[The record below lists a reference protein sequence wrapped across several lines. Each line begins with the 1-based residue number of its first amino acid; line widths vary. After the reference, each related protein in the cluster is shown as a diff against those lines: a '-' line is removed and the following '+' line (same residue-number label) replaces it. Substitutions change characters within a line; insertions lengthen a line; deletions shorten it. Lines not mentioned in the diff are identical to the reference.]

1 MQNIEKLPSLEIKPG
16 MKDLTNCR
24 QGKIT
29 FLKPSQRKNGRIY
42 WWTICDCGNIQELR
56 ADTKSQS
63 CKNCRYKEQTKKTIG
78 KPKKDLINQKFGKLM
93 VLYPTQ
99 DNNGRLIWHCKCDC
113 GKECDVSTT
122 NLTTGHTKSCGCL
135 RKEEAHKTGLKNL
148 IDLTGQTFGYLT
160 VLKDSKER
168 RGKDV
173 LWECQC
179 VCGKIVKVATNDLK
193 IGSTKSCGCK
203 KQDLNSQTRIN
214 KMIGQKFGKLTVL
227 AWDET
232 KNIDNSYNYICK
244 CECGNLKIAN
254 GVDLRNGSVAS
265 CGCLTKSLGEQNIR
279 KILKDNNIP
288 FESEKTFNDCIF
300 PDTKKAAR
308 YDFYI
313 NNRLIEYD
321 GRQHFE
327 GWRWGGNSIQ
337 DQLDS
342 LNKIRQHDQFKNKY
356 ALEHNIPLVRIP
368 YTQRDNITLDMLLGD
383 QYLVKGDA

>member
-1 MQNIEKLPSLEIKPG
+1 MKLI
-16 MKDLTNCR
+16 DLTNQR
-24 QGKIT
+24 FGILTVLSRAENQGKT
-29 FLKPSQRKNGRIY
+29 VM
-42 WWTICDCGNIQELR
+42 W
-56 ADTKSQS
+56 
-63 CKNCRYKEQTKKTIG
+63 NCR
-78 KPKKDLINQKFGKLM
+78 
-93 VLYPTQ
+93 
-99 DNNGRLIWHCKCDC
+99 CDC
-113 GKECDVSTT
+113 GKQTIVSGN
-122 NLTTGHTKSCGCL
+122 NLRRGHTKSCGCL
-135 RKEEAHKTGLKNL
+135 KTLAGQKTGLRNKQ
-148 IDLTGQTFGYLT
+148 DLTNQQFGFLT

-168 RGKDV
+168 RNNHEVMWACK
-173 LWECQC
+173 CI
-179 VCGKIVKVATNDLK
+179 CGKIVKVSTNDLK
-193 IGSTKSCGCK
+193 RGSTRSCGCK
-203 KQDLNSQTRIN
+203 KQELNAQTRT
-214 KMIGQKFGKLTVL
+214 KSMIGKKFGKLTVISL
-227 AWDET
+227 NDT
-232 KNIDNSYNYICK
+232 KDSDLSYNYLCK
-244 CECGNLKIAN
+244 CDCGNLKIAN
-254 GVDLRNGSVAS
+254 GVSLRSGEVAS

-279 KILKDNNIP
+279 KILQENNIP

-368 YTQRDNITLDMLLGD
+368 YTERDNITLDMLLGD

>member
-99 DNNGRLIWHCKCDC
+99 DNNGRLMWHCKCDC

-193 IGSTKSCGCK
+193 RGSTRSCGCK
-203 KQDLNSQTRIN
+203 KQELNAQTRIN

-279 KILKDNNIP
+279 KILQENNIP
-288 FESEKTFNDCIF
+288 FESEKIFNDCIF

-327 GWRWGGNSIQ
+327 GWRWGGNSI
-337 DQLDS
+337 
-342 LNKIRQHDQFKNKY
+342 
-356 ALEHNIPLVRIP
+356 
-368 YTQRDNITLDMLLGD
+368 
-383 QYLVKGDA
+383 